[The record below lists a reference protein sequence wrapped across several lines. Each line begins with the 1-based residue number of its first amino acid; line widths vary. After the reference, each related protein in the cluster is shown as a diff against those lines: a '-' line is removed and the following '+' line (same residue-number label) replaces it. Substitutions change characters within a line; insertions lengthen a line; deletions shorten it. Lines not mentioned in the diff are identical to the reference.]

1 MTIGLSKWFKAT
13 ILGIEEKTVRVRD
26 KDGKYVGDDKS
37 TPDINEAYKTV
48 KVVKAK
54 KRKIK
59 PAQKRKQ
66 RRRGIK

>member
-1 MTIGLSKWFKAT
+1 MAIGLSKWFKAT
-13 ILGIEEKTVRVRD
+13 FLGIEEKTVRARD
-26 KDGKYVGDDKS
+26 EDGKYVGDDKS

-59 PAQKRKQ
+59 PAQKRRQ

>member
-13 ILGIEEKTVRVRD
+13 FLGIEEKTVRVRD